1 MEMLPVRRMDQAR
14 LAVERSTGANCR
26 RQRRRPHR
34 RCSWCTAS
42 RLRSH
47 SSRRIARPVGLHDL
61 LPPSPTDIR
70 ITLAQ
75 SLFTDILLPL
85 QLIIALLY
93 APLHTICREQ
103 PRLPAAML
111 NRAEYNRLMPVSG
124 FIGASFS
131 SFTIYRN
138 LTPRSFSIQQLDF
151 RNLSL
156 QGGTENNYVHVC
168 VREIKTR
175 RCTARWPLRYAAVP
189 AN

>member
-93 APLHTICREQ
+93 APLHTICSKQ

-111 NRAEYNRLMPVSG
+111 NRAEYIGWCQYQDHRCKFFIVYHLQKFDAKVVQYTAIG
-124 FIGASFS
+124 FSKFKPTGWH
-131 SFTIYRN
+131 R
-138 LTPRSFSIQQLDF
+138 
-151 RNLSL
+151 
-156 QGGTENNYVHVC
+156 
-168 VREIKTR
+168 K
-175 RCTARWPLRYAAVP
+175 
-189 AN
+189 